1 MKKILIT
8 GFNAEQNERDYFQR
22 KQLKI
27 LNSQYSLIR
36 CLEDMGWQVE
46 QRPVEQ
52 GEDLSS
58 YDEVIVYL
66 HSIQSFC
73 QRLYSGLW
81 AVAARPDCILA
92 FDDWQIDQ
100 VFTSFSGYQKNLEEG
115 DGNAA
120 FRPYLVE
127 LYAGKE
133 PVEVLKNNRNHYIE
147 SCKIINAKKN
157 RLLICSFAGGDPTLF
172 GLNWQGQVF
181 TYNPNPYNLNR
192 SPFNNYGEEVSGL
205 AAFLDDDI
213 VDPKDKQKQW
223 IFSSLIQT
231 KTQKWLKLQNPSWPI
246 LSFGAKRGEF
256 KGERVIEPEMCR
268 IYNRN
273 WGCLMPEYY
282 HAGSGWWRSRVQQ
295 VVDCKSI
302 LLCSDKEGAIYGEAF
317 VGNTIEKIEN
327 MSLEELTQL
336 GNRMYECLYDNH
348 PLDKTVQRNELQRIL
363 DAR

>member
-27 LNSQYSLIR
+27 LNSHFSLIR

-66 HSIQSFC
+66 HSVQSFC

-92 FDDWQIDQ
+92 FDDWQVDQ
-100 VFTSFSGYQKNLEEG
+100 VFTSFTGYQKNLEEG
-115 DGNAA
+115 EGEAA
-120 FRPYLVE
+120 FRPYLLD
-127 LYAGKE
+127 LYAGNE

-172 GLNWQGQVF
+172 GLNWQGPVF

-213 VDPKDKQKQW
+213 VDPNDKRT
-223 IFSSLIQT
+223 S
-231 KTQKWLKLQNPSWPI
+231 
-246 LSFGAKRGEF
+246 
-256 KGERVIEPEMCR
+256 
-268 IYNRN
+268 NR
-273 WGCLMPEYY
+273 
-282 HAGSGWWRSRVQQ
+282 
-295 VVDCKSI
+295 
-302 LLCSDKEGAIYGEAF
+302 
-317 VGNTIEKIEN
+317 T
-327 MSLEELTQL
+327 
-336 GNRMYECLYDNH
+336 
-348 PLDKTVQRNELQRIL
+348 RNVSYI
-363 DAR
+363 